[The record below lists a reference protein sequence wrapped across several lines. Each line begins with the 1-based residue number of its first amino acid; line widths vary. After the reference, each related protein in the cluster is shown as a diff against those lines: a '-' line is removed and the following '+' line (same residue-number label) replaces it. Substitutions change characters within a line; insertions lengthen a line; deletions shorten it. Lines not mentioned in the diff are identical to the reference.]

1 MPLITLGY
9 HPALSSGASPRP
21 TRTEG
26 DLPMTDD
33 PTRAFRLDGR
43 VAFVTGASS
52 GIGATLAR
60 AFAQAGAAVA
70 LVARRR
76 ERLDAL
82 ADGLR
87 AAGARALT
95 VPLDVTDTAALP
107 AAFDAVSE
115 GLGVPDI
122 LVNNAGVART
132 GLFLKTGA
140 AERDANFATNFNAAW
155 DLSAEA
161 ARRMVAA
168 GKPGCILNIASVLA
182 LNGAPG
188 YAAYATSKAAL
199 THLTRC
205 LALEFLRHDIRVNA
219 LAPGWFV
226 TEMNDGFL
234 ESPAGREYLGR
245 IPPRRAGRLE
255 ELVGP
260 ALLLAS
266 GAGSFVNGVTLAV
279 DGGHHAALA

>member
-1 MPLITLGY
+1 MNAD
-9 HPALSSGASPRP
+9 PAR
-21 TRTEG
+21 
-26 DLPMTDD
+26 M
-33 PTRAFRLDGR
+33 FRLDGR

-52 GIGATLAR
+52 GIGAALAR
-60 AFAQAGAAVA
+60 ALAQAGAAVA

-76 ERLDAL
+76 ERLEEV
-82 ADGLR
+82 ADTLR
-87 AAGARALT
+87 RDGARAMA
-95 VPLDVTDTAALP
+95 VPLDVTDTAAIG
-107 AAFDAVSE
+107 AAFDRVATE
-115 GLGVPDI
+115 LGVPDL

-132 GLFLKTGA
+132 GLFLKGGA
-140 AERDANFATNFNAAW
+140 AERDANFATNFDAAW

-168 GKPGCILNIASVLA
+168 GKPGCIINVASVLA
-182 LNGAPG
+182 LGGAPG

-199 THLTRC
+199 VQLTRC
-205 LALEFLRHDIRVNA
+205 LALEFVRHGIRVNA

-234 ESPAGREYLGR
+234 DSPAGRDYLDR

>member
-1 MPLITLGY
+1 MAT
-9 HPALSSGASPRP
+9 
-21 TRTEG
+21 
-26 DLPMTDD
+26 D
-33 PTRAFRLDGR
+33 PTRSFRLDGR

-60 AFAQAGAAVA
+60 AFAEAGAAVA

-82 ADGLR
+82 AEELG
-87 AAGARALT
+87 AAGARALPVT
-95 VPLDVTDTAALP
+95 LDVTDSAALP
-107 AAFDAVSE
+107 AAFDAVTE
-115 GLGVPDI
+115 VLGVPDI
-122 LVNNAGVART
+122 LINNAGVART

-155 DLSAEA
+155 DLSAES

-168 GKPGCILNIASVLA
+168 GKPGSILNVASVLA

-205 LALEFLRHDIRVNA
+205 LALEFVRHGIRVNA

-234 ESPAGREYLGR
+234 ESPAGRDYLDR

-260 ALLLAS
+260 ALLLTS

>member
-1 MPLITLGY
+1 
-9 HPALSSGASPRP
+9 
-21 TRTEG
+21 
-26 DLPMTDD
+26 MTAD

-60 AFAQAGAAVA
+60 AFAHAGAAVA
-70 LVARRR
+70 LIARRQD
-76 ERLDAL
+76 RLEIFAEE
-82 ADGLR
+82 LR
-87 AAGARALT
+87 ATGARAMP
-95 VPLDVTDTAALP
+95 VVLDVTDAAAIP
-107 AAFDAVSE
+107 AAFDLVCGS
-115 GLGVPDI
+115 LGVPDI

-161 ARRMVAA
+161 GRRMVAA
-168 GKPGCILNIASVLA
+168 GKPGSILNVASVLA
-182 LNGAPG
+182 LGGAPG
-188 YAAYATSKAAL
+188 YSAYATSKAAL

-205 LALEFLRHDIRVNA
+205 LALEFVRHRIRVNA

-226 TEMNDGFL
+226 TEMNDGWL
-234 ESPAGREYLGR
+234 ESQAGREYLER

-266 GAGSFVNGVTLAV
+266 DAGSFVNGITLAV
-279 DGGHHAALA
+279 DGGHHAALV

>member
-1 MPLITLGY
+1 MS
-9 HPALSSGASPRP
+9 A
-21 TRTEG
+21 
-26 DLPMTDD
+26 D
-33 PTRAFRLDGR
+33 PTKTFRLDGR

-52 GIGATLAR
+52 GIGATLSQ
-60 AFAQAGAAVA
+60 AFAEAGAAVA
-70 LVARRR
+70 LVARRKD
-76 ERLDAL
+76 RLDVIAE
-82 ADGLR
+82 GLR
-87 AAGARALT
+87 ATGARVLA
-95 VPLDVTDTAALP
+95 VPLDVTDTAAIP
-107 AAFDAVSE
+107 AAFDLVGAE
-115 GLGVPDI
+115 LGVPDL

-132 GLFLKTGA
+132 GLFLKSTPT
-140 AERDANFATNFNAAW
+140 ERDANFATNFDAAW

-168 GKPGCILNIASVLA
+168 GKQGCILNIASVLA
-182 LNGAPG
+182 LGGSPG

-199 THLTRC
+199 TQLTRC
-205 LALEFLRHDIRVNA
+205 LALEFVRHGIRVNA

-226 TEMNDGFL
+226 TEMNDDWL

>member
-1 MPLITLGY
+1 
-9 HPALSSGASPRP
+9 
-21 TRTEG
+21 
-26 DLPMTDD
+26 MTID
-33 PTRAFRLDGR
+33 PTRAFRLDRR

-60 AFAQAGAAVA
+60 GFADAGAAVA

-76 ERLDAL
+76 QRLDAL
-82 ADGLR
+82 ADELR
-87 AAGARALT
+87 AAGARALPVT
-95 VPLDVTDTAALP
+95 LDVTDTAALP
-107 AAFDAVSE
+107 AAFDAVTE
-115 GLGVPDI
+115 ALGVPDI

-140 AERDANFATNFNAAW
+140 AERDDNFAVNFNAAW

-168 GKPGCILNIASVLA
+168 GKPGSILNVASVLA

-205 LALEFLRHDIRVNA
+205 LALEFVRHGIRVNA

-234 ESPAGREYLGR
+234 ESPTGRGYLDR

-260 ALLLAS
+260 ALLLTS
-266 GAGSFVNGVTLAV
+266 EAGSFVNGVTLPV

>member
-1 MPLITLGY
+1 MS
-9 HPALSSGASPRP
+9 A
-21 TRTEG
+21 
-26 DLPMTDD
+26 D
-33 PTRAFRLDGR
+33 PTKTFRLDGR

-52 GIGATLAR
+52 GIGAVLSQ
-60 AFAQAGAAVA
+60 AFAEAGAAVA
-70 LVARRR
+70 LVARRKD
-76 ERLDAL
+76 RLDAI

-87 AAGARALT
+87 ATGAHVLA
-95 VPLDVTDTAALP
+95 VPLDVTDTAAIP
-107 AAFDAVSE
+107 AAFDLVGAE
-115 GLGVPDI
+115 LGVPDL

-132 GLFLKTGA
+132 GLFLKSTA
-140 AERDANFATNFNAAW
+140 AERDANFATNFDAAW

-168 GKPGCILNIASVLA
+168 GKQGCILNIASVLA
-182 LNGAPG
+182 LGGSPG

-199 THLTRC
+199 TQLTRC
-205 LALEFLRHDIRVNA
+205 LALEFVRHGIRVNA

-226 TEMNDGFL
+226 TEMNDDWL

>member
-1 MPLITLGY
+1 MSVDT
-9 HPALSSGASPRP
+9 
-21 TRTEG
+21 
-26 DLPMTDD
+26 
-33 PTRAFRLDGR
+33 TRAFRLDGR

-52 GIGATLAR
+52 GIGETLAR
-60 AFAQAGAAVA
+60 AFAGSGAAVA

-76 ERLDAL
+76 DRLEAL
-82 ADGLR
+82 ADELR
-87 AAGARALT
+87 ATGARVLPVT
-95 VPLDVTDTAALP
+95 LDVTDAGAIP
-107 AAFDAVSE
+107 AAFDLVTE
-115 GLGVPDI
+115 GLGVPD
-122 LVNNAGVART
+122 LLLNNAGVART
-132 GLFLKTGA
+132 GPFLKSGA

-168 GKPGCILNIASVLA
+168 GKPGCILNVASVLA
-182 LNGAPG
+182 LGGAPG

-205 LALEFLRHDIRVNA
+205 LAFEFVRHGIRVNA

-226 TEMNDGFL
+226 TEMNDAFL
-234 ESPAGREYLGR
+234 ESAAGQEYLGR
-245 IPPRRAGRLE
+245 IPPRRAGRLD

-266 GAGSFVNGVTLAV
+266 DAGSFVNGVTLAV